1 MLRWLYY
8 IWVQVEDF
16 SKDKEIFDFRNYSIN
31 SKYYDDS
38 SKLVVVKMK
47 YERGGVAIKEFV
59 WLISQDVF
67 LFGWW

>member
-47 YERGGVAIKEFV
+47 YERSGVAIKEFV